1 MDLEVF
7 MWAVGIILTVGVPL
21 TGWVFSMIFGKLEK
35 HETKHD
41 NLETRFENHRLYAAE
56 NFTTK
61 KDVDAAKNDI
71 IKKLEK
77 IENKLWPN

>member
-1 MDLEVF
+1 MYDFL
-7 MWAVGIILTVGVPL
+7 MWAGGIIFTAAFGIV
-21 TGWVFSMIFGKLEK
+21 GWVINMIFGKIEK
-35 HETKHD
+35 HSDRHD
-41 NLETRFENHRLYAAE
+41 DLETRFDEHRLYAAE

-61 KDVDAAKNDI
+61 KDVEQAKNDI

>member
-1 MDLEVF
+1 
-7 MWAVGIILTVGVPL
+7 
-21 TGWVFSMIFGKLEK
+21 MIFGKLEK
-35 HETKHD
+35 HSDRHD
-41 NLETRFENHRLYAAE
+41 DLETRFDEYRLYAAE

-61 KDVDAAKNDI
+61 KDVEQAKNDI